1 MSIAKRIIATMA
13 AGTMLFT
20 GVSLRGITQNFSEV
34 TVLAA
39 STTTETYTYGDFEY
53 IFLDDG
59 TIEISDCSTEESD
72 IEVPT
77 EIDGVTVTS
86 IGRSAFS
93 DQKFTSIVLPDSI
106 VSIGESAFYACYSL
120 TSITIPGSVT
130 AIKART
136 FYSCTKL
143 EDIHLPDGIT
153 SIGDMAFYGC
163 AFTEFI
169 IPASVTEIG
178 AGVFT
183 MQSITTIEV
192 ESGNPAYT
200 SVDGVLYTKDLT
212 TLVAYPKNREGS
224 TYTLAD
230 ATTEIAANAFA
241 SNTKLT
247 EIILPEGL
255 TTIGREAFFYCQSLE
270 TINLP
275 DTIHFIDE
283 AAFYFCN
290 SLSDLDFPKSIN
302 SIEESTFWYCY
313 AFTDLVIPEN
323 ITVLGNWAF
332 SKCTGLTTVTLSNT
346 MTEIG
351 GSAFWGCSAITDVYF
366 YGTEEE
372 WNAITIDSGNEYLT
386 EATIHFLGSSN
397 PTTTETSTT
406 EETTTTTTETST
418 TELTTETTA
427 ETSTTQTTTTNDFLP
442 GDCNNDGLFSISD
455 VVLLQRWLLN
465 VSGTSLNNWEAA
477 DLCEDGQ
484 INAFDLCVMK
494 QMLLGL

>member
-1 MSIAKRIIATMA
+1 MMRFWKRMTAFAVTGA
-13 AGTMLFT
+13 MLLT
-20 GVSLRGITQNFSEV
+20 GASLRGITQNFSEV

-53 IFLDDG
+53 IFLEDG
-59 TIEISDCSTEESD
+59 TIEISDCSTEETD
-72 IEVPT
+72 LEVPT

-86 IGRSAFS
+86 IGKSAFLN
-93 DQKFTSIVLPDSI
+93 QKFTSIVLPDSI

-120 TSITIPGSVT
+120 TSITIPESVT
-130 AIKART
+130 AIEART
-136 FYSCTKL
+136 FYSCKKL
-143 EDIHLPDGIT
+143 EEIHLPDGIT

-192 ESGNPAYT
+192 ESGNTTYT

-212 TLVAYPKNREGS
+212 TLVAYPKDREGS
-224 TYTLAD
+224 TYTLMD
-230 ATTEIAANAFA
+230 STTEIVANAFA
-241 SNTKLT
+241 SNTNLT

-290 SLSDLDFPKSIN
+290 SLSDLDFPEGID

-313 AFTDLVIPEN
+313 ALRDLVIPEN
-323 ITVLGNWAF
+323 ITVLGDKSF
-332 SKCTGLTTVTLSNT
+332 STCTGLTTVTLSNT

-351 GSAFWGCSAITDVYF
+351 DSAFSGCSAITDVYF

-372 WNAITIDSGNEYLT
+372 WNAITIGSGNEYLT
-386 EATIHFLGSSN
+386 EATIHFLSPSN
-397 PTTTETSTT
+397 P
-406 EETTTTTTETST
+406 TTTETST
-418 TELTTETTA
+418 TELTTETTS
-427 ETSTTQTTTTNDFLP
+427 ETSTTQTAETTTTNDFLP
-442 GDCNNDGLFSISD
+442 GDCNDDGLFSISD
-455 VVLLQRWLLN
+455 VVLLQKWLLN

-477 DLCEDGQ
+477 DLCVDEQ